1 MKKFLVFLLAL
12 GALPLAAQTPTPTP
26 TEKELDTVT
35 ITESAE
41 KITIPSRLYKMWP
54 EEFYKFK
61 GGYDLSNGQV
71 LALFD
76 RGRRMYAQIG
86 DQPRHEIVATAQNA
100 FVALDRQLKM
110 RIDLHDNGDASGELY
125 MVVPAQKQ
133 PGISMRSGRLEQLAL
148 R

>member
-1 MKKFLVFLLAL
+1 MKKSIVFFLAL
-12 GALPLAAQTPTPTP
+12 SALPLAAQTQAQ
-26 TEKELDTVT
+26 TEKELETVT

-41 KITIPSRLYKMWP
+41 KITIPNRLYKMWP

-110 RIDLHDNGDASGELY
+110 RIDLHDNGEASGELY
-125 MVVPAQKQ
+125 MVVPAQSQSKLSL
-133 PGISMRSGRLEQLAL
+133 PGEQLYRVAL